1 MKMGVLGTGVV
12 GTAIATKLIELG
24 HEVRMGS
31 RQAGNEKA
39 VQWVESAGDRASS
52 GDFADTASFGEIV
65 FNCTAGEH
73 SVDAVT
79 SASAGLAGKLL
90 IDVANALDFSDG
102 PPPVIAATDREC
114 LAERIQRA
122 VPETRV
128 VKSLNT
134 VNNDV
139 MVDPARIPGDHV
151 IFVSGDDQ
159 AAKRQT
165 VELLGEFGW
174 PEDRVIDL
182 GDITT
187 ARGAE
192 TYVGLWLRL
201 MGALGTTQFNVGLF
215 RNQA

>member
-1 MKMGVLGTGVV
+1 MV
-12 GTAIATKLIELG
+12 GTAIGTRLIELG
-24 HEVRMGS
+24 HEVRIGS
-31 RQAGNEKA
+31 RQPGSEKA
-39 VQWVESAGDRASS
+39 VGWAESAGERASA
-52 GDFADTASFGEIV
+52 GDFADAASFGEVV
-65 FNCTAGEH
+65 FNCTAGEG

-79 SASAGLAGKLL
+79 SGKDGLAGKLL

-102 PPPVIAATDREC
+102 PPPVIMATDREC
-114 LAERIQRA
+114 LAEQIQRA

-134 VNNDV
+134 VANDV
-139 MVDPARIPGDHV
+139 MVDPARVPGDHV

-159 AAKRQT
+159 AAKRQA

-187 ARGAE
+187 ARGSE

-201 MGALGTTQFNVGLF
+201 MAALDTTQFNIGLF
-215 RNQA
+215 RKS